1 MENENKKER
10 EVVEK
15 LLQQVGEEQRRLHPE
30 IYDAKKKGEQ

>member
-1 MENENKKER
+1 MENENKNEK

-15 LLQQVGEEQRRLHPE
+15 LLQQVADEQQRLHPE